1 MEKYHDLAYYNA
13 ENEKILIE
21 DALLCSLH
29 KLYLWLFLT
38 RSELPRSE
46 TLKAYWSL
54 SIT

>member
-1 MEKYHDLAYYNA
+1 MTWPTIMP

-21 DALLCSLH
+21 DALLHSIH
-29 KLYLWLFLT
+29 KLYLWLFLP